1 MGWFDEQIRQRK
13 LADDAAFEE
22 SFAQIADS
30 ILGTKLSRVF
40 SDDRIKA
47 KNAIDEI
54 LKYFHIKPKEE
65 IPDSLTDVNEQL
77 EYIMRPHGIMR
88 RVIKLTDGWYK
99 DAVGPMLGVRRDN
112 NQVTALIPTGLAGYS
127 YYDTE
132 TGELIK
138 INKRNAGI
146 IDSEGVCFYRS
157 FPLRKMG
164 IPDLLKFIADNLSVA
179 DFVLFGIATLV
190 VTLIGMLEPKIAAYL
205 TGDVIQIKKE
215 SMLFA
220 ISVFYV
226 CVIISKLMFDSVKSI
241 LNNRIMTKIDL
252 NVVSAT
258 MMRILSLP
266 AQFFKRYSSGELSSR
281 TDSMSTLCSMLIST
295 LLSTG
300 LTSIFSLVY
309 IKQIFDYA
317 PGLVVPAILIILATL
332 VLTIVTAIIQQNYS
346 KQSMELSAKDSGIVH
361 ALLTGI
367 QKIKLSGSEKRAFA
381 RWADI
386 YSKESKLQY
395 NPSKFIVLNG
405 VISSSISLLG
415 EVALWSAAIKTG
427 VTASHFYA
435 FSAAYGMVSAAF
447 MSLASAA
454 ITIAN
459 IKPVLDMV
467 RPILEEVPEIAENK
481 QVVTRLSGGIEVN
494 NVSFRYTDT
503 QPMIIDNLSLKINP
517 GQYLAICGST
527 GCGKS
532 TLIRLMLGFE
542 TPLKGAVYYDGKDL
556 STIDMRS
563 LRRKIGTGMQDGKL
577 LQGDIYSN
585 IVISAPQLSMQ
596 DAWEAAEIAGIADDI
611 RQMPMGMFTVL
622 SEGAGGISGGQRQRL
637 MIARAIAPKPK
648 ILIFD
653 EATSALDNVTQK
665 KISEALDQLKC
676 TRIVIA
682 HRLSTIRQCD
692 RIIVLD
698 QGHIIEDGTYD
709 ELIKK
714 DGFFAE
720 LVKRQQIT
728 KNEPENEKK
737 KSTKKS
743 SEEDK

>member
-30 ILGTKLSRVF
+30 ILGTKLSKVF

-54 LKYFHIKPKEE
+54 LKYYHIKPKEE
-65 IPDSLTDVNEQL
+65 IPESLTDVNEQL

-88 RVIKLTDGWYK
+88 RVVKLTDGWYK
-99 DAVGPMLGVRRDN
+99 DAVGPMLGVRLDN
-112 NQVTALIPTGLAGYS
+112 NQVTALIPTGLVGYS
-127 YYDTE
+127 YYDAE
-132 TGELIK
+132 TGKLIK
-138 INKRNAGI
+138 INRRNAGI
-146 IDSEGVCFYRS
+146 IDKEGLCFYRS

-164 IPDLLKFIADNLSVA
+164 IPDLLKFITDNLSVA
-179 DFVLFGIATLV
+179 DMVLFGIATLI
-190 VTLIGMLEPKIAAYL
+190 VTLVGMLEPKIAAYL

-215 SMLFA
+215 SLLFA
-220 ISVFYV
+220 ISIFYI
-226 CVIISKLMFDSVKSI
+226 CVIISKLLLDSMKSI
-241 LNNRIMTKIDL
+241 LNSRIMTKIDL

-266 AQFFKRYSSGELSSR
+266 AKFFKKYSSGELTSR

-300 LTSIFSLVY
+300 LTSVFSLVY

-317 PGLVVPAILIILATL
+317 PGLVVPAILVILATL
-332 VLTIVTAIIQQNYS
+332 VLTIVTAVIQQNYS

-405 VISSSISLLG
+405 VISTSISLLG

-427 VTASHFYA
+427 VTASNFYA

-467 RPILEEVPEIAENK
+467 RPILEEVPEISENK
-481 QVVTRLSGGIEVN
+481 QVITRLSGGIEVN
-494 NVSFRYTDT
+494 NVSFRYTDN

-517 GQYLAICGST
+517 GQYIAICGST

-563 LRRKIGTGMQDGKL
+563 LRRKIGTVMQDGKL

-585 IVISAPQLSMQ
+585 IVISAPQLPMA

-665 KISEALDQLKC
+665 KISDALDKLKC

-698 QGHIIEDGTYD
+698 QGHIMEDGTYD
-709 ELIKK
+709 ELIKQN
-714 DGFFAE
+714 GFFAE
-720 LVKRQQIT
+720 LVRRQQIT
-728 KNEPENEKK
+728 KNKPETGTE
-737 KSTKKS
+737 TKDS
-743 SEEDK
+743 SKEDQ